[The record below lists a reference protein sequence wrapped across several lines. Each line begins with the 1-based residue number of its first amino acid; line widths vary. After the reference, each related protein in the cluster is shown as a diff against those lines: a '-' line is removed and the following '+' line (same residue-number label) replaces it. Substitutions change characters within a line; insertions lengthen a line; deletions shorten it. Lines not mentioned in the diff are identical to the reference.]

1 MNLRQCDDIEKEMV
15 AQEIPNVGRDNY
27 TAGGNDILRSVKK
40 VGYATGPRS
49 PRIYLDR
56 LMRVSDIQ
64 L

>member
-27 TAGGNDILRSVKK
+27 TAGGNDILRSVKR
-40 VGYATGPRS
+40 VGYATGARS
-49 PRIYLDR
+49 PRIYLGR